1 MGAVVFIEISFDT
14 LAFSWP
20 LCYTTRM
27 ESTTHIEET
36 TRPVEIRLAQRP
48 KNIGPDAPWITEEGV
63 EYAEAPDEDTYW
75 DWYWG
80 Q

>member
-1 MGAVVFIEISFDT
+1 
-14 LAFSWP
+14 
-20 LCYTTRM
+20 M

-36 TRPVEIRLAQRP
+36 TRPAVEVRLAQRP
-48 KNIGPDAPWITEEGV
+48 KNIGPDAAWITEEGV

>member
-1 MGAVVFIEISFDT
+1 MGWA
-14 LAFSWP
+14 
-20 LCYTTRM
+20 LCYNMRM
-27 ESTTHIEET
+27 DISTTNEET
-36 TRPVEIRLAQRP
+36 TRPAVEVRLAKRP

>member
-1 MGAVVFIEISFDT
+1 M
-14 LAFSWP
+14 
-20 LCYTTRM
+20 RM
-27 ESTTHIEET
+27 DISTTNEET
-36 TRPVEIRLAQRP
+36 TRPVEIRLAKRP

-63 EYAEAPDEDTYW
+63 EYAEAPDFDTYW

>member
-1 MGAVVFIEISFDT
+1 M
-14 LAFSWP
+14 
-20 LCYTTRM
+20 
-27 ESTTHIEET
+27 STTHNNEET
-36 TRPVEIRLAQRP
+36 TRPVEVRLAQRP
-48 KNIGPDAPWITEEGV
+48 KNLGPDAPWITEEGV

>member
-1 MGAVVFIEISFDT
+1 MGWA
-14 LAFSWP
+14 
-20 LCYTTRM
+20 LCYNMRM
-27 ESTTHIEET
+27 DISTTNEET
-36 TRPVEIRLAQRP
+36 TRPVEIRLAKRP

-63 EYAEAPDEDTYW
+63 EYAEAPDFDTYW

>member
-1 MGAVVFIEISFDT
+1 
-14 LAFSWP
+14 
-20 LCYTTRM
+20 M

-36 TRPVEIRLAQRP
+36 TRPVEVRLAQRP
-48 KNIGPDAPWITEEGV
+48 KNLGPDAAWITEEGV

>member
-1 MGAVVFIEISFDT
+1 MGWA
-14 LAFSWP
+14 
-20 LCYTTRM
+20 LCYNIRM

-36 TRPVEIRLAQRP
+36 TRPVEVRLAQRP